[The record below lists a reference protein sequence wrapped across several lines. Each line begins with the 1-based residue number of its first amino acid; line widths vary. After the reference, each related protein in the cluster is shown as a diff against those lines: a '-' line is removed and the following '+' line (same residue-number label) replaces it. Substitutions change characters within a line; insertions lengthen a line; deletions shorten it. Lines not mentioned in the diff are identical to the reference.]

1 MKYPHS
7 VCCGLLL
14 SPKPNSAESQGG
26 NEDTTANLE
35 NAGDANSVDA
45 QQQQQQSQQ
54 LIKTNRIIDAI
65 PISHTSHYLAPNNEV
80 ALNSVSIFAQE
91 QELVISGYYQTDRYS
106 DHTCIDAFG
115 QRVTE
120 KISETYPNAVLC
132 FISFEAPTAR
142 AILDLLHLVDGKWR
156 RRPQQSFAIENDP
169 DVLAN
174 TVLYSKEKLYR
185 KIVDFDDHFDNI
197 SLDWTNAKISQRID
211 YLVANICWYLDGSRT
226 LIQSVT
232 QYCS

>member
-1 MKYPHS
+1 MILHCIRNPSS

-14 SPKPNSAESQGG
+14 SARSEYGDEN
-26 NEDTTANLE
+26 DDTANQE
-35 NAGDANSVDA
+35 NSGDANNADE
-45 QQQQQQSQQ
+45 QQQQP
-54 LIKTNRIIDAI
+54 IRTNRIIDAI

-120 KISETYPNAVLC
+120 KISEAYPNAVLC
-132 FISFEAPTAR
+132 FISFEAPMGR

-156 RRPQQSFAIENDP
+156 RRPPHAFTIENDP
-169 DVLAN
+169 DVLAS

-211 YLVANICWYLDGSRT
+211 YLVANIC
-226 LIQSVT
+226 
-232 QYCS
+232 

>member
-1 MKYPHS
+1 MDGQLEFSSQAFSKMIMHAMKYPHS

-14 SPKPNSAESQGG
+14 SPKPRSESEADSDDQ
-26 NEDTTANLE
+26 ANLE
-35 NAGDANSVDA
+35 NAGDANSADGQQH
-45 QQQQQQSQQ
+45 QQQQQP
-54 LIKTNRIIDAI
+54 IRTNRIIDAI

-91 QELVISGYYQTDRYS
+91 QELIISGYYQTDRYS
-106 DHTCIDAFG
+106 EHTCIDAFG
-115 QRVTE
+115 QKVTE
-120 KISETYPNAVLC
+120 TIAEAYPNAVLC
-132 FISFEAPTAR
+132 FVSFEAPMAR
-142 AILDLLHLVDGKWR
+142 AVLDLLHLVDGKWR
-156 RRPQQSFAIENDP
+156 RRPAHSFSIENDP

-211 YLVANICWYLDGSRT
+211 YLVANIC
-226 LIQSVT
+226 
-232 QYCS
+232 